1 MNLEERIKEII
12 EDINSLGYKDKIN
25 LNSSE
30 VAKVLGVSPSSI
42 DNYRKQGIAIDYI
55 ELGGRYIYPKRAI
68 AEFLARNI
76 IKTA

>member
-1 MNLEERIKEII
+1 MSLEERIKEII

-55 ELGGRYIYPKRAI
+55 ELGGRYIYPKRAL